1 MKIRKLRLSDLD
13 DVLVIEKAVQF
24 SPWSRTTFE
33 DSLTRYHCR
42 GISNRHDAIVAYV
55 IASIIHVESE
65 VLTLAVAPEYQRR
78 GLGKMLLMHMIKVCR
93 RCDIPEVVLEVRAS
107 NSAARKLYQH
117 LGFQHNGCRK
127 AYYPS
132 KEGREDAI
140 NMSLQLSTSSK
151 VPEHL

>member
-13 DVLVIEKAVQF
+13 DVLLIEKAVQF

-33 DSLTRYHCR
+33 ESLTRYHCR
-42 GISNRHDAIVAYV
+42 GISNIHNVIVAYV

-78 GLGKMLLMHMIKVCR
+78 GLGKMLLMHMIKICR
-93 RCDIPEVVLEVRAS
+93 RCDVPEVVLEVRAS
-107 NSAARKLYQH
+107 NSAARQLYHH
-117 LGFQHNGCRK
+117 LGFQYNGCRK

-132 KEGREDAI
+132 IDGREDAV
-140 NMSLQLSTSSK
+140 NMSLQLSTSSN
-151 VPEHL
+151 VQEYL